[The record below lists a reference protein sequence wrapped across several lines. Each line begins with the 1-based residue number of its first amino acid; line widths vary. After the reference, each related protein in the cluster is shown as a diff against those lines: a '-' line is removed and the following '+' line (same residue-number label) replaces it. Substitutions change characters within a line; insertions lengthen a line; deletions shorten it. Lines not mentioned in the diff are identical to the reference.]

1 MRQVTID
8 ELRQMAS
15 DARESIWAQAEVYGR
30 EPKIYL
36 HWTAGHY
43 GQYYLNDYHV
53 AIDYDGK
60 IYVDSP
66 LDEVLAHTWKRNSG
80 SVGITLACCVGATS
94 ADLGD
99 EPPTDAQIEAMAQAI
114 VAVADGLWLTIDI
127 NHVLTHGEAADN
139 VDGIY
144 PHEPYGCLSTCE
156 RWDAQ
161 YLGTEESPCFIR
173 DYDDPRTGGNV
184 LRGKANWYR
193 KLWSGNSEK

>member
-1 MRQVTID
+1 
-8 ELRQMAS
+8 MAS
-15 DARESIWAQAEVYGR
+15 DARESIWAQAESYGR

-94 ADLGD
+94 EDLGD
-99 EPPTDAQIEAMAQAI
+99 EPPTNAQIEAMAQAI
-114 VAVADGLWLTIDI
+114 CAVADGLWLTIDI
-127 NHVLTHGEAADN
+127 NHVMTHGEAADN

-144 PHEPYGCLSTCE
+144 PHEPYGCLSTVE
-156 RWDAQ
+156 RWDLQ

-184 LRGKANWYR
+184 LRGKAQWYR
-193 KLWSGNSEK
+193 NLWNGNSDK